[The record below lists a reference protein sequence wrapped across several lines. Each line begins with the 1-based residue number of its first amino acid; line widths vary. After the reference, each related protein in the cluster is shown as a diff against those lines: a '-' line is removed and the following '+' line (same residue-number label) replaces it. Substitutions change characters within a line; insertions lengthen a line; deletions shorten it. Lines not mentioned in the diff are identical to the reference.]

1 MAFTFKRWFREEYT
15 FRGEKIGFEL
25 KHLTAFEEREVRARV
40 VRAIGASEAMAV
52 LQAAPGAP
60 DEKADKGAE
69 ILASV
74 GKAFDPDFLKATFE
88 NYVSNVSNVVDGDT
102 GTVRTDGPVI
112 LEFGDDAFIWFVL
125 LKLIQ
130 NGKVSEEEGKGS
142 GSPSGSAS
150 VTAASG
156 SVSPATST
164 GAEAGSTPSIATVT
178 TVALSSSVPV
188 S

>member
-25 KHLTAFEEREVRARV
+25 KHLTAFEEREIRARV
-40 VRAIGASEAMAV
+40 VRAMGAVDALKLAEGGPDVLAEVSAKTLDKMGEAF
-52 LQAAPGAP
+52 PR
-60 DEKADKGAE
+60 EF
-69 ILASV
+69 LA
-74 GKAFDPDFLKATFE
+74 ATFKD
-88 NYVSNVSNVVDGDT
+88 YVRNVSNVVDED

-112 LEFGDDAFIWFVL
+112 LEFADDAFIWFVL
-125 LKLIQ
+125 LKLVG

-156 SVSPATST
+156 SVSPAMNT
-164 GAEAGSTPSIATVT
+164 GSAAGSTPSTATGT
-178 TVALSSSVPV
+178 PADQSSSVPV
-188 S
+188 I